1 MTDGLRTIF
10 EKRYDNSSMR
20 ALGPYAS
27 APPTSSPDD
36 NTDNNDDNDDD
47 DDKWVVP
54 VAATLGTV
62 GGLAII
68 GIIAWCLFRRRRKDK
83 DTQQLKR
90 HSQVTA
96 DTTASR
102 GIIGNWLRGTH
113 TVDHNGKDM
122 ASEILTET
130 EGPVSA
136 RPDMTQNRHPS
147 ELEAAYLSPG
157 ATSRWSTSTVVRP
170 PPGGDVGPHE
180 VDARSTGLYEAH
192 GRPSLS
198 SSTGYP
204 DSDLR
209 QHPLH
214 PPSVVSGGHAGSEA
228 SGPISHPSATNGS
241 NSNGNTSPSASAIGT
256 RSPHIHSIPEAAG
269 WALDGRDV
277 TPGNETPGRDPDR
290 PGAVSPVISEGGR
303 QRPTHRRQ
311 GSSMSSVPSPL
322 PSPGENPNATV

>member
-1 MTDGLRTIF
+1 MTDDLRTIF
-10 EKRYDNSSMR
+10 EARYDNSSMR

-27 APPTSSPDD
+27 EPAPPSPSPND
-36 NTDNNDDNDDD
+36 NTDDDDD

-62 GGLAII
+62 GGLAIV
-68 GIIAWCLFRRRRKDK
+68 GLIAWCLWRKRRQDK
-83 DTQQLKR
+83 DTKQLKR
-90 HSQVTA
+90 HSQVT
-96 DTTASR
+96 DNTAVSR
-102 GIIGNWLRGTH
+102 GFIGNWLRGTH
-113 TVDHNGKDM
+113 AADPNGKDM

-136 RPDMTQNRHPS
+136 RPEMTQNRHPS
-147 ELEAAYLSPG
+147 ELEAAYHSPG

-192 GRPSLS
+192 SRPSLS

-214 PPSVVSGGHAGSEA
+214 PPSVVSGGHAGSDA

-241 NSNGNTSPSASAIGT
+241 NSNGNTSPSASAIGA

-269 WALDGRDV
+269 FALDGHDLTPGSATPIRDV
-277 TPGNETPGRDPDR
+277 DR
-290 PGAVSPVISEGGR
+290 PGAVSPVISDSGR
-303 QRPTHRRQ
+303 QRPSHRRQ
-311 GSSMSSVPSPL
+311 GSSMSSIPSPL
-322 PSPGENPNATV
+322 PSPNENPNPNQTV